1 MEQMARK
8 CQKLLNH
15 LSFLIL
21 SYIFAIKK
29 SMRRKSAISPAAGC
43 LENTL
48 LLDNDTNF
56 ETILWQLKKASEG

>member
-29 SMRRKSAISPAAGC
+29 YAAQSAISPAAGC